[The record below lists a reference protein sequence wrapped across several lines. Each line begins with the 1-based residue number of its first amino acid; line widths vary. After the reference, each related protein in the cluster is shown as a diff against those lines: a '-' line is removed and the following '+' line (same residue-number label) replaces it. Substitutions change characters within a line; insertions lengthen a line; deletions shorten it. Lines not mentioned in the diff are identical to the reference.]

1 VIDSKS
7 KERRNQQRI
16 RFEAP
21 ATVTTGPHSIA
32 ASTKDI
38 SDRGLF
44 FFTDARFEL
53 GSEIDLV
60 IMLSEEVGLPLSGM
74 VCCHGRIV
82 RSDSGRGQYGFA
94 VEIDRFAPVPQV

>member
-1 VIDSKS
+1 MTDSKL

-16 RFEAP
+16 RFASP
-21 ATVTTGPHSIA
+21 ATVTAGQHSIA

-44 FFTDARFEL
+44 FFTDARFEQ
-53 GSEIDLV
+53 GSEIDMV

-82 RSDSGRGQYGFA
+82 RSESGGGQYGFA
-94 VEIDRFAPVPQV
+94 VEIDRFVPVPQV